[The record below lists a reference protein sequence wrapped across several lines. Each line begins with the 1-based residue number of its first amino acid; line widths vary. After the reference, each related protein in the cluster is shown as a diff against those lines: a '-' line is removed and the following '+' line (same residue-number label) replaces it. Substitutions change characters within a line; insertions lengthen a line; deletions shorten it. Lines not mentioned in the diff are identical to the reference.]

1 MMSREVITFDKLF
14 PPSFYSLHNDVV
26 RRRWREYW
34 LHGGRGSGK
43 STFIANEILLGMMDD
58 ARKYFAGE
66 ISKDELSHAIGYR
79 KVGSECRDSVYAQ
92 FQKNIARL
100 NLNGVFRSVDSQLR
114 IYFLPTMQMI
124 RCRGCDEADK
134 QKSVTTKFGYFKY
147 LWFEELTQYNG
158 MEEIRSVKQSVLR
171 GGSEHVT
178 FYSYNPSMMASN
190 WVNQEA
196 LIPKEGRINHG
207 SSYLGMPP
215 EWLGDEFLFEAEELK
230 KHNELAYRHEY
241 LGEVTG
247 TGGNVFGNVVVRKIT
262 AEERARFDNFHYGLD
277 WGYTNAF
284 VWVETHHDVKR
295 KRLYITDEIY
305 ATHLTTPQAA
315 EKVKEK
321 DMHFLPV
328 YADSE
333 DANAIAQFNNEYGIL
348 TLPVVKGPDSRRF
361 GFRWLQDLHEIVI
374 DPETC
379 PNAAREF
386 TAYEF
391 EKDKFGNLI
400 EEYPKE
406 NDHVL
411 DAVRYANENEAIK
424 RGMF

>member
-1 MMSREVITFDKLF
+1 MSREVITFDKLF

-34 LHGGRGSGK
+34 LLGGRGSGK

-58 ARKYFAGE
+58 ARRYFAGE
-66 ISKDELSHAIGYR
+66 IGKDDLSHAIGYR

-196 LIPKEGRINHG
+196 LVPKEGRVVHA

-215 EWLGDEFLFEAEELK
+215 AWLGDEFLFEAEELK

-247 TGGNVFGNVVVRKIT
+247 TGGNVFGNIHVRKIT

-305 ATHLTTPQAA
+305 ATHLTTPLAA
-315 EKVKEK
+315 ERVKEK
-321 DMHFLPV
+321 DMHYLPV

-333 DANAIAQFNNEYGIL
+333 DANQIAQFNNDYGIL

-411 DAVRYANENEAIK
+411 DAVRYAMENEAIK